1 MFTHLPV
8 PKQAV
13 FLPDMRNDII
23 ENTFFKLVRLAV
35 GTDGETLVTLDA
47 EGWENVLATAR
58 KQALVA
64 VVLDGV
70 AMLPRECKPPVSLM
84 LQWIGMVQKIEI
96 QNRRMNLMALK
107 VCEKF
112 AREGIDTVLL
122 KGQGLA
128 MLYPN
133 PLHRM
138 SGDIDLWIGGMRRSD
153 VVSYVWARCP
163 GEEVVY
169 HHVDFPVLKDFEI
182 ELHFTPS
189 WMNNYFVNRKVQ
201 KLFRHWW
208 RPSMEHLVD
217 LPVTEGSVAVPTPEM
232 NRVYV
237 LLHIYRHLFDEG
249 IGLRQLL
256 DYFYVLRSPCTPDE
270 RARTVA
276 ILRRLGMLRFAR
288 AVMYVEQ
295 VVFGLENEHL
305 LLPPSER
312 YGRRLLSEVMRA
324 GNFGQFDERIHRKR
338 NERPIQKFWRKV
350 SRNVTFLT
358 DYPGE
363 VLWSP
368 LFKIW
373 HYFWRMRKGY
383 LPRHKDGR

>member
-1 MFTHLPV
+1 
-8 PKQAV
+8 
-13 FLPDMRNDII
+13 
-23 ENTFFKLVRLAV
+23 
-35 GTDGETLVTLDA
+35 
-47 EGWENVLATAR
+47 
-58 KQALVA
+58 
-64 VVLDGV
+64 
-70 AMLPRECKPPVSLM
+70 
-84 LQWIGMVQKIEI
+84 
-96 QNRRMNLMALK
+96 
-107 VCEKF
+107 
-112 AREGIDTVLL
+112 
-122 KGQGLA
+122 
-128 MLYPN
+128 
-133 PLHRM
+133 
-138 SGDIDLWIGGMRRSD
+138 
-153 VVSYVWARCP
+153 
-163 GEEVVY
+163 
-169 HHVDFPVLKDFEI
+169 
-182 ELHFTPS
+182 
-189 WMNNYFVNRKVQ
+189 MNNYFVNRKVQ